1 LESASIRG
9 TFSHNFCIFKMPTA
23 KPQDDWCIVSK
34 WAAGPPV
41 PPQPPLVRAPTLLHP
56 DWVEVVAA
64 STCLDS
70 PPATQ

>member
-1 LESASIRG
+1 
-9 TFSHNFCIFKMPTA
+9 MPTPD
-23 KPQDDWCIVSK
+23 PQDDWYIVSK

-41 PPQPPLVRAPTLLHP
+41 PAQPPLVRAPTLLHP

-70 PPATQ
+70 PMATQ